1 MATMV
6 GCDACSIFDA
16 NVESHVDAP
25 VTLSE
30 LEDWATERGLSAEVG
45 MLERGQTG
53 NIACGHSAA
62 CLILVPLVVAD
73 ALLPSTLKRGSVT
86 DDDGLVLYTGVFDL
100 RGRLL
105 RARVRIDDTE
115 AGGNVYREI
124 ARLDLPELG
133 EHPIVEL
140 ARVRVGAEGD
150 ELERTET
157 PLLGQVDLVAMYAE
171 SLAGEGDGDGRAD
184 LVVEQLQKLGAPGLA
199 AVEARYAGLSAIDDE
214 ELVQVLH
221 EVCHG
226 HAPGAELIVRV
237 VGEKGG
243 LGPAIKAVLC
253 LEQDRLEPTHFSSVV
268 ERIVDA
274 ACEGDEVGTA
284 LPAVVTLGRQLPE
297 AVAERAGECADE
309 VRRLHLLFH
318 AGQRP
323 SDDELGRILREDDQA
338 ILLVRAMPP
347 RDEANRQ
354 VLVAALDAPPV
365 RLAIARALKTGTT
378 GSPSADELRKGT
390 AVYAAELGGSDVPDL
405 RHFLLGWMGRADAD
419 VRAVALGPLRAR
431 ADEPHNAAALV
442 YLGSDHGR
450 LGAALRGFDPDR
462 VYWSRGGSHVEGTF
476 TEHAVVAYALTEAG
490 CTRDEIQTA
499 ARAVRGGSA
508 PAPCAAW

>member
-1 MATMV
+1 MT
-6 GCDACSIFDA
+6 GCDACTIFDT

-25 VTLSE
+25 VTVGE
-30 LEDWATERGLSAEVG
+30 LEDWATERGLSADVG
-45 MLERGQTG
+45 MLERGETG

-105 RARVRIDDTE
+105 RARVHIDDSE
-115 AGGNVYREI
+115 AGEDVYREI

-140 ARVRVGAEGD
+140 AQVRVDAEGS

-157 PLLGQVDLVAMYAE
+157 PLLDQVDLVAMYAE
-171 SLAGEGDGDGRAD
+171 ALAGEGDGDDRAD

-226 HAPGAELIVRV
+226 HAPGAELIVGV

-243 LGPAIKAVLC
+243 LEPAIKAVLC
-253 LEQDRLEPTHFSSVV
+253 LEHHRLEPMHFSSIIA
-268 ERIVDA
+268 RIVDA
-274 ACEGDEVGTA
+274 ACEGDAVGTA

-297 AVAERAGECADE
+297 AVAERARECSDE

-323 SDDELGRILREDDQA
+323 SDDDLERVLRQDARAD
-338 ILLVRAMPP
+338 LLVRAMSPQE
-347 RDEANRQ
+347 EADRR
-354 VLVAALDAPPV
+354 VLVAALDAGPSG
-365 RLAIARALKTGTT
+365 LAIARALKTGTT
-378 GSPSADELRKGT
+378 GSPTADEMQKA
-390 AVYAAELGGSDVPDL
+390 AVVFAGDIEGSDAPGV
-405 RHFLLGWMGRADAD
+405 RHLLLGWMGRGDAE
-419 VRAVALGPLRAR
+419 VRSAALAALRAR

-442 YLGSDHGR
+442 YLGSEHGR
-450 LGAALRGFDPDR
+450 LGAALRDFDRDR
-462 VYWSRGGSHVEGTF
+462 VYWARGGSRVEGAF
-476 TEHAVVAYALTEAG
+476 NEHSVVAHALSEAG

-508 PAPCAAW
+508 PSPCAAW